1 MERCLCCV
9 LLIAYYI
16 IVQRL
21 YQLQKMFA
29 DYHPSFQPYYS
40 RKLMCMI
47 PDWFLGGSLL
57 IIMFMLLMCWQIYL
71 NAMICFLNLGT
82 NIPVDHFLNDL
93 SLFQKCIRWLLDGK
107 QFDICRFANKNILY
121 PETTRKLIPDIC
133 EYAVLLSGNMMIKCI
148 HNCA

>member
-1 MERCLCCV
+1 MERCLCCA

-47 PDWFLGGSLL
+47 LDWLLGGSLL
-57 IIMFMLLMCWQIYL
+57 IIMFMLLTCWQIYL
-71 NAMICFLNLGT
+71 NAMTCFLILGT
-82 NIPVDHFLNDL
+82 NYTGGSRFECLVSVSEMR
-93 SLFQKCIRWLLDGK
+93 SLIIGW
-107 QFDICRFANKNILY
+107 
-121 PETTRKLIPDIC
+121 ETI
-133 EYAVLLSGNMMIKCI
+133 
-148 HNCA
+148 